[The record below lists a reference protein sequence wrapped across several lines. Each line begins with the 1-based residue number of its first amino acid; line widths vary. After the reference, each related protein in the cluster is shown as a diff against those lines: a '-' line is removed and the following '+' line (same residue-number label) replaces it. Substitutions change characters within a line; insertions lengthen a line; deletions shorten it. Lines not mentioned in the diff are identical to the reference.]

1 LRARTNRQ
9 LSAVFRQRF
18 GDGLPDLS
26 VATHPRHYGHFSF
39 KTDLHVIPSGAYLN
53 IARRIDVSSIGMA
66 VPGLNLQVRRA
77 PRRKVGEQMNRERIE
92 DTVRLWQAE
101 PDKAKGKP
109 TVIARA
115 EGGEA
120 VMEHGSFSWRT
131 DMPVPLGGTNEAP
144 SPTAL
149 LLSALAGC
157 AVVFIRDTLAP
168 QLAVTV
174 DAIEATAECVTD
186 ARGLLGMNGVAPD
199 LSNVGLTI
207 AIQSPEDED
216 AVRRVYQAWQERCPV
231 YLALTKALP
240 VATSLDIKRP

>member
-1 LRARTNRQ
+1 MKR
-9 LSAVFRQRF
+9 
-18 GDGLPDLS
+18 D
-26 VATHPRHYGHFSF
+26 
-39 KTDLHVIPSGAYLN
+39 
-53 IARRIDVSSIGMA
+53 
-66 VPGLNLQVRRA
+66 
-77 PRRKVGEQMNRERIE
+77 RIE
-92 DTVRLWQAE
+92 ETVRLWQAQPE
-101 PDKAKGKP
+101 NAKGKP

-115 EGGEA
+115 EGSKA

-168 QLAVTV
+168 QLGVTL

-207 AIQSPEDED
+207 TLQSSEPED
-216 AVRRVYQAWQERCPV
+216 ALRRVYQAWQERCPV

-240 VATSLDIKRP
+240 VATSLEIKRA